1 MPLSYEVNHL
11 NHLNLFAPRQISWFT
26 WLFQILQDESLQSIK
41 SLTFLNDSS
50 IGPTVLISHVYEK
63 NYGIAYIVK
72 DTWDTTSKIFRCFPA
87 FCLEHSDESGG
98 GCSQHSSDREVE
110 VCGTGTSVRKMKR
123 TVFLVIWGGVGERKW
138 IPDCGTYDSL
148 ILLFLKFSQADIVEV
163 THLILILIAMET
175 A

>member
-1 MPLSYEVNHL
+1 MNHL
-11 NHLNLFAPRQISWFT
+11 NHLNLFAPRLISWFT

-50 IGPTVLISHVYEK
+50 IGLTVLISHVYEK

-138 IPDCGTYDSL
+138 IPDCGTYDSV